1 MQNLLPSTPH
11 DVTRLDGTVERI
23 AINRLTVR
31 QLYTFVELMDAS
43 KIPELVALCT
53 GKPVAW
59 LDTLADESYAALA
72 KACIEA
78 NFSRAM
84 VLAASDPTIAAK
96 LLPLAHRFDLVGR
109 MAAGLLS
116 KLSSPESAASPAGPG
131 TPPSITPPSSSS
143 PSSEPP
149 AASTPSAAS
158 AA

>member
-23 AINRLTVR
+23 AVNRLTVR

-43 KIPELVALCT
+43 KIPELVAMCI

-59 LDTLADESYAALA
+59 LDSLQDESYGALT

-78 NFSRAM
+78 NFNRAI

-131 TPPSITPPSSSS
+131 TPPSTTPPSSSS